1 MTDDHDT
8 VAQLLTAARA
18 LFARHGYH
26 GTSVRAITRAAG
38 VNLGAITYHFGSK
51 RALYEAAI
59 GSVLGPS
66 HDHLARA
73 VDVEAP
79 TLDRIERF
87 VRGIFDYVRE
97 EPELP
102 RLLAHHLAA
111 TLPITAVARD
121 TMRRNIGLLS
131 DLIADGQREGVIRQG
146 NPMFLALSVLAQPLY
161 LALMEDLLKQ
171 GMELDQQDQR
181 ARAELCDSVV
191 RFVRSGLARPE
202 HS

>member
-1 MTDDHDT
+1 MTDDNGT
-8 VAQLLTAARA
+8 VTQLLLAARA

-51 RALYEAAI
+51 HALYEAAI

-66 HDHLARA
+66 AEHLARA

-87 VRGIFDYVRE
+87 VQGIFDYVRL

-111 TLPITAVARD
+111 TLPITAVARE
-121 TMRRNIGLLS
+121 TMRRNIGLLAE
-131 DLIADGQREGVIRQG
+131 LIADGQREGTVRQG

-171 GMELDQQDQR
+171 GMELDQSDQR
-181 ARAELCDSVV
+181 ARAELCASVV
-191 RFVRSGLARPE
+191 RFVRSGLARTE